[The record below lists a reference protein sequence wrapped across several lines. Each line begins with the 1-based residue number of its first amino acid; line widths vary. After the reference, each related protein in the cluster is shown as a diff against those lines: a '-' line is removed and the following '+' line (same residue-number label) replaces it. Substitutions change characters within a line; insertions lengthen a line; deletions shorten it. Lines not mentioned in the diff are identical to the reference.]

1 MGSVKRIYGLI
12 SALLIKPV
20 LILIP
25 VTAESRRIAY
35 SLPVDLKILNKASL
49 IFESLGV

>member
-12 SALLIKPV
+12 STLLIKPV

-35 SLPVDLKILNKASL
+35 FLPVDLKILNKASL